1 MLSFV
6 HTTQLSWSI
15 FCCYSELPETDSD
28 GKVLILLS
36 SRGQASRNG
45 ALALVCLL
53 ERWRD
58 KMGEQRRV
66 YGKKKGKTREWN
78 VPLELTS

>member
-1 MLSFV
+1 M
-6 HTTQLSWSI
+6 
-15 FCCYSELPETDSD
+15 
-28 GKVLILLS
+28 ILLS